1 MVWKSEVLLEVV
13 EVGKDD
19 ICGWRVGRECS
30 AQGVLPFFGFCRTYS
45 TIHLKVQ
52 KNFTKTFEI
61 YTFAPNL
68 KRNTNTLIPNMI
80 QTYEKELSFQADR
93 RRAGVEL
100 IKIISDLWY
109 DKAIEM
115 VLFRNQ
121 LINCN
126 VSDIINLHEYAGE
139 FVGKPISV
147 FDSVEIARAI
157 LTSDLPPAKLDIG
170 KLTYEFSTGNH
181 SDARRFVLDQLSGA
195 KDYPNHKPKDVV
207 LYGFGRI
214 GRLLARELMSKT
226 GRGNQLR
233 LRAIVTRDKNDA
245 TSLEKRASLLR
256 YDSIHGDFQGSVV
269 ADVANQALIINGT
282 TVHIITANGPED
294 IDYTKYGI
302 NDALVID
309 NTGAFTTQEALSRH
323 MTSGGVSKVLLTAPG
338 KGVPN
343 IVHGVNHTD
352 YNPDE
357 VDIFSAAS
365 CTTNAI
371 TPILKAVEDTLGV
384 VKGHL
389 ETIHAYTN
397 DQNLVDNMHKKYRRG
412 RAAALN
418 MVITETGAG
427 SAVAKALP
435 SLAGKLT
442 SNAIR
447 VPVPNG
453 SLVVLNLEVEKPT
466 SVEGINAI
474 MKKYALEGDLVEQI
488 KYSLNNELVSSDIVG
503 TNAPSIFDSN
513 ATIVSAD
520 GRNIVLYV
528 WYDNEYGYSHQVVRL
543 AKYISKVR
551 RYTYY

>member
-1 MVWKSEVLLEVV
+1 MNNNVL
-13 EVGKDD
+13 
-19 ICGWRVGRECS
+19 
-30 AQGVLPFFGFCRTYS
+30 
-45 TIHLKVQ
+45 
-52 KNFTKTFEI
+52 
-61 YTFAPNL
+61 
-68 KRNTNTLIPNMI
+68 
-80 QTYEKELSFQADR
+80 YEKELSFQADR
-93 RRAGVEL
+93 RRAGVEF
-100 IKIISDLWY
+100 IKIVSDLWY
-109 DKAIEM
+109 DKSIEL

-121 LINCN
+121 LIDRN

-139 FVGKPISV
+139 FVQKPINV

-157 LTSDLPPAKLDIG
+157 ESLDLPPSRIDIG
-170 KLTYEFSTGNH
+170 KLTYEYHLEDNKYN
-181 SDARRFVLDQLSGA
+181 DATAFVIDKLKNA
-195 KDYPNHKPKDVV
+195 KESKNIQPKDVV

-214 GRLLARELMSKT
+214 GRLLAREMMSKI
-226 GRGNQLR
+226 GKGNQLR
-233 LRAIVTRDKNDA
+233 LRAIVVRDKNDA
-245 TSLEKRASLLR
+245 VLLEKRASLLR
-256 YDSIHGDFQGSVV
+256 FDSIHGDFQGSVTS
-269 ADVANQALIINGT
+269 DPENNALIINGT
-282 TVHIITANGPED
+282 TVHIISAAAPED

-302 NDALVID
+302 NNALLID
-309 NTGAFTTQEALSRH
+309 NTGAFTTEEALKRH
-323 MTSGGVSKVLLTAPG
+323 LTSNGVEKVLLTAPG

-343 IVHGVNHTD
+343 IVYGVNHND
-352 YNPDE
+352 YNPEE
-357 VDIFSAAS
+357 VDIYSAAS

-453 SLVVLNLEVEKPT
+453 SLVVLNLEVDRTTTAQE
-466 SVEGINAI
+466 INEI
-474 MKKYALEGDLVEQI
+474 MKHYALEGELVEQI

-503 TNAPSIFDSN
+503 TSAPAIYDSN

-520 GRNIVLYV
+520 GKNIVLYV
-528 WYDNEYGYSHQVVRL
+528 WYDNEYGYSHQVIRL
-543 AKYISKVR
+543 AKYIAKVR

>member
-1 MVWKSEVLLEVV
+1 MNNNVL
-13 EVGKDD
+13 
-19 ICGWRVGRECS
+19 
-30 AQGVLPFFGFCRTYS
+30 
-45 TIHLKVQ
+45 
-52 KNFTKTFEI
+52 
-61 YTFAPNL
+61 
-68 KRNTNTLIPNMI
+68 
-80 QTYEKELSFQADR
+80 YEKELSFQADR
-93 RRAGVEL
+93 RRAGVEF
-100 IKIISDLWY
+100 IKIVSDLWY
-109 DKAIEM
+109 DKSIEL

-121 LINCN
+121 LIDRN

-139 FVGKPISV
+139 FVQKPINV

-157 LTSDLPPAKLDIG
+157 EALDLPPSRIDIG
-170 KLTYEFSTGNH
+170 KLTYEYHLEDDKYN
-181 SDARRFVLDQLSGA
+181 DATAFVIDKLKNA
-195 KDYPNHKPKDVV
+195 KDSKNIQPKDVV

-214 GRLLARELMSKT
+214 GRLLAREMMSKI
-226 GRGNQLR
+226 GKGNQLR
-233 LRAIVTRDKNDA
+233 LRAIVVRDKADA
-245 TSLEKRASLLR
+245 TLLEKRASLLR
-256 YDSIHGDFQGSVV
+256 YDSIHGDFEGSVS
-269 ADVANQALIINGT
+269 ADPENNALIINGT
-282 TVHIITANGPED
+282 TVHIITAGSPEEV
-294 IDYTKYGI
+294 DYTKYGI
-302 NDALVID
+302 NDALLID
-309 NTGAFTTQEALSRH
+309 NTGAFTTDEALRRH
-323 MTSGGVSKVLLTAPG
+323 MSSNGVEKVLLTAPG
-338 KGVPN
+338 KGMPN
-343 IVHGVNHTD
+343 IVYGVNH
-352 YNPDE
+352 NEHSPEE

-453 SLVVLNLEVEKPT
+453 SLVVLNLEVERAT
-466 SVEGINAI
+466 TVTEINEI
-474 MKKYALEGDLVEQI
+474 MKHYALEGELVEQI
-488 KYSLNNELVSSDIVG
+488 KYSMNNELVSSDIVG
-503 TNAPSIFDSN
+503 TAQPSIYDSN

-520 GRNIVLYV
+520 GKNIVLYV
-528 WYDNEYGYSHQVVRL
+528 WYDNEYGYSHQVIRL
-543 AKYISKVR
+543 AKYIAKVR

>member
-1 MVWKSEVLLEVV
+1 MS
-13 EVGKDD
+13 
-19 ICGWRVGRECS
+19 
-30 AQGVLPFFGFCRTYS
+30 
-45 TIHLKVQ
+45 
-52 KNFTKTFEI
+52 NN
-61 YTFAPNL
+61 NL
-68 KRNTNTLIPNMI
+68 
-80 QTYEKELSFQADR
+80 YEKELTFQADR
-93 RRAGVEL
+93 RRASVEF

-109 DKAIEM
+109 DKSVEL

-121 LINCN
+121 LIDKN
-126 VSDIINLHEYAGE
+126 VSEILNLHEYAGA
-139 FVGKPISV
+139 FVGKPISI
-147 FDSVEIARAI
+147 FDSVEIAREI
-157 LTSDLPPAKLDIG
+157 LYLELPPSKLDIG
-170 KLTYEFSTGNH
+170 KLTFEFHLEDDKYN
-181 SDARRFVLDQLSGA
+181 DVKAFVIDKLKNA
-195 KDYPNHKPKDVV
+195 KDFTEIIPRDVV

-226 GRGNQLR
+226 GKGSQLR
-233 LRAIVTRDKNDA
+233 LRAVVTRDKNDA
-245 TSLEKRASLLR
+245 TILEKRASLLR
-256 YDSIHGDFQGSVV
+256 YDSVHGDFQGSVS
-269 ADVANQALIINGT
+269 ADPENNALIINGT
-282 TVHIITANGPED
+282 TVHMISANGPED

-302 NDALVID
+302 SNALIID
-309 NTGAFTTQEALSRH
+309 NTGAFTTEEALKRH
-323 MTSGGVSKVLLTAPG
+323 LSSNGASKVLLTAPG
-338 KGVPN
+338 KGIPN
-343 IVHGVNHTD
+343 IVHGVNHTH

-357 VDIFSAAS
+357 IDIFSAAS

-453 SLVVLNLEVEKPT
+453 SLVVLNLEVEKAT
-466 SVEGINAI
+466 SIEQINEI
-474 MKKYALEGDLVEQI
+474 IKKYALEGDLVEQI

-503 TNAPSIFDSN
+503 TNAPSIYDSN

-520 GRNIVLYV
+520 GKNIVLYV
-528 WYDNEYGYSHQVVRL
+528 WYDNEFGYSHQVIRL
-543 AKYISKVR
+543 AKYIAKVR
-551 RYTYY
+551 RYNYY